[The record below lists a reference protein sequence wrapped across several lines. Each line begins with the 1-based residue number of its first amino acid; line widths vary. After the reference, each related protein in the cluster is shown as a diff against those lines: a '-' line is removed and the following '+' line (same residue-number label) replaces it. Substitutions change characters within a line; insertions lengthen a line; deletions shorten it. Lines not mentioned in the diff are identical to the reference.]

1 MLESFNTSSKF
12 DYQKLTPEE
21 QTQRGILG
29 RLVGVMA
36 DFKNPTRN
44 GRLYTESLWEKTFN
58 NPIMKEKIE
67 NKCLFGEL
75 GHPEDRQEV
84 DMEKIAICLAETPK
98 KSNDGTLHGVFDIL
112 ATPNG
117 KILKTL
123 CDYGCNIGVSSRGS
137 GDTFEDWDGQE
148 TVDED
153 TFECECWD
161 AVLLPAVKNARPKY
175 VTESLNTSKTLKQAL
190 QESLNNASDEDKKVM
205 KETLDNLEIDYKEES
220 DETEADTNEVIEP
233 EVADNVGTTLVED
246 LQKALRDN
254 NELQEQLISLQEK
267 LSVSYTKELRMKETI
282 LKLRNAVS
290 TLTESVTRTDAL
302 TKQVETLK
310 SQLDEEIQKSDNKS
324 KLIES
329 YRSRTDTNSTKINS
343 LTENLT
349 VKDTTIKDLTE
360 KINDLN
366 ESIKTKDINHKREVG
381 RLNEELVEL
390 KQDSQVKHSNYSRQL
405 KRSNELVEKYK
416 GVAKEAINR
425 YIECKA
431 ANLGISSTEIKNR
444 LTENYTF
451 DTVDEVCETLRGYK
465 VNMSKLPFNING
477 NVSRVAINESQQT
490 KRFANPDDDVDAKSL
505 FDIFN
510 I

>member
-1 MLESFNTSSKF
+1 MLESFNTRNKF

-21 QTQRGILG
+21 QAQRGILG

-44 GRLYTESLWEKTFN
+44 GRLYTEALWDKTFN

-75 GHPEDRQEV
+75 GHPVDRQEV

-98 KSNDGTLHGVFDIL
+98 KSNDGKLHGVFDIL

-148 TVDED
+148 KVDED

-161 AVLLPAVKNARPKY
+161 AVLLPAVKAARPQY
-175 VTESLNTSKTLKQAL
+175 VTESLNTKKTLKQAL
-190 QESLNNASDEDKKVM
+190 QESLSNASEEDKKVM
-205 KETLDNLEIDYKEES
+205 TETLDKLEIDYIDES
-220 DETEADTNEVIEP
+220 VETKTDEIEVVEP

-246 LQKALRDN
+246 LQKALKDN

-310 SQLDEEIQKSDNKS
+310 GQLEEEVQKSGKQNS
-324 KLIES
+324 LIES
-329 YRSRTDTNSTKINS
+329 LSNDKNNNATKVNT
-343 LTENLT
+343 LTENLK
-349 VKDTTIKDLTE
+349 VKNSTIVELNK
-360 KINDLN
+360 KVNDLQ
-366 ESIKTKDINHKREVG
+366 ES
-381 RLNEELVEL
+381 LNKKETEYECKVEHLKEELVTL
-390 KQDSQVKHSNYSRQL
+390 KQDSQVKHSQYSKKL
-405 KRSNELVEKYK
+405 GNCNKLVEKYK
-416 GVAKEAINR
+416 QVANDALNR

-431 ANLGISSTEIKNR
+431 SHLGVNSNEIKNK

-451 DTVDEVCETLRGYK
+451 DTIDKVCENLRSYK
-465 VNMSKLPFNING
+465 VNISKLPFNLNG
-477 NVSRVAINESQQT
+477 GNTRVSINESQDT
-490 KRFANPDDDVDAKSL
+490 KRFSNPDDEVDFKSL
-505 FDIFN
+505 SNLFN